1 MGIKKSRIVKPK
13 TTITG
18 IKEHWKKMIQDENDE
33 KIIISSSHIQDEF
46 SNMFTRLNTKVVV
59 TIENNKIKNIDIP
72 SGIQVIIK
80 DYDNLGTNREI
91 KRDRNHRRYSEY
103 GW

>member
-1 MGIKKSRIVKPK
+1 MEVKKSRIVKPK

-33 KIIISSSHIQDEF
+33 KIIISSSHVQEEF
-46 SNMFTRLNTKVVV
+46 SSMLTRLNTKVVV
-59 TIENNKIKNIDIP
+59 TIEGNKIKAIDIP
-72 SGIQVIIK
+72 SGIQVVIK
-80 DYDNLGTNREI
+80 DYDNLGTEREI
-91 KRDRNHRRYSEY
+91 KRNKNGKRYSEY

>member
-1 MGIKKSRIVKPK
+1 MGIKKSSIVKPK

-33 KIIISSSHIQDEF
+33 KIIISSSHIQEEF

-59 TIENNKIKNIDIP
+59 TIENNKIKTIDIP
-72 SGIQVIIK
+72 SGILVVIK
-80 DYDNLGTNREI
+80 DYDNLGSEREI
-91 KRDRNHRRYSEY
+91 KRNRNGKRYSEY